1 MPGAVQVLGPLQ
13 WGGHEEQEGPV
24 HAVNGGQVTSAAG
37 TEPCFGLEL
46 WGVGETETHTLR
58 WMNGGRAGGGRHARR
73 HTHAH
78 WHGAGPGRWASPLI
92 STCSV
97 LSLLSQEQW
106 ALRRK
111 PSTSPVGVGRRK
123 PV

>member
-73 HTHAH
+73 HTHTRT
-78 WHGAGPGRWASPLI
+78 GMGPGQGDGPHR
-92 STCSV
+92 
-97 LSLLSQEQW
+97 
-106 ALRRK
+106 
-111 PSTSPVGVGRRK
+111 
-123 PV
+123 